1 MRAAERFEKRQMP
14 SESQPQIASVAE
26 SRIKRIRSS
35 LLCRASSLR
44 SPRAVFRKRHG
55 VRCRH
60 RVIGYFLHAPLEA
73 SISPTTQKSYEDPG
87 RLPTR
92 MEGLYTATSTQ
103 QQCRRSMRNGSVPS
117 TRAARR
123 DEAIATRSPFGFG
136 NRRPDCLWLWCRVLR
151 RAKKRSRE
159 TPEQSRI
166 RRTVSLRQTFA
177 GCIHEQFPPPA
188 RLSPCAA

>member
-1 MRAAERFEKRQMP
+1 MPPKDLRKDKCLLSRSHRSPPWRNRGSSGFAARYCAERLR
-14 SESQPQIASVAE
+14 
-26 SRIKRIRSS
+26 
-35 LLCRASSLR
+35 LR